1 MATEVK
7 YQEKPYE
14 VVMRPVERRGILQI
28 APGQSQMG
36 YGKKI
41 STDRMIKL
49 PGDHRLRR
57 VYAICYS
64 NAASHYIL
72 KGGELYFLH
81 GYDLD

>member
-28 APGQSQMG
+28 APGQGVSG

-57 VYAICYS
+57 VYCVCYS
-64 NAASHYIL
+64 NVGSLYIM
-72 KGGELYFLH
+72 KGGEPYYLH
-81 GYDLD
+81 GYDLE